1 MTITQRMF
9 EEMARKGLKAA
20 DLARFLDVNKTVI
33 SAWKKR
39 DNAPSSEYL
48 VQICEFLKISPSY
61 LLTGAE
67 DQNSGLTDTEQDLIQ
82 MFRNLPSDDQQN
94 CYDIM
99 KMMVERFKK
108 KTTSSNWSQ
117 DSGRTA

>member
-9 EEMARKGLKAA
+9 EEMNRKGLKAA

-67 DQNSGLTDTEQDLIQ
+67 DPNSGLTDTEQELIQ
-82 MFRNLPSDDQQN
+82 MFRKLPSDDQQN

-99 KMMVERFKK
+99 KMMVERFTK
-108 KTTSSNWSQ
+108 KTTSSNWTQ
-117 DSGRTA
+117 DSGKTA